1 MPFDRAAS
9 HDRDGLS
16 ARAADVVLAAAMSEA
31 GPLVIGL
38 DDPQATDA
46 ERVGP
51 KAANLATLAH
61 AGLPTPGGFCITAD
75 AYRLQCAAIGL
86 DEALG
91 HFAGATTPE
100 ARRLSVEIR
109 LKLYQEPIEARI
121 LEPLLAAWRAQ
132 RRAGGQLGAVRSS
145 ALIEDRADAN
155 FAGQFESFLGIT
167 DEAELLTV
175 VRACWAA
182 LWTSN
187 ARRYMTNHDL
197 NPADTAM
204 AVLIQPLVVACASG
218 GGLSETAEGHML
230 LSATWGLGSAIAQG
244 QVVPDRIVLSKQ
256 GVLRKIEAGRKDH
269 RETCAH
275 GEGMAPQA
283 VPEAFVRKPC
293 LNARQAVTLGRLLR
307 KAEAVVGMPV
317 EIEWALDDKGFK
329 LLQVRP
335 LHVEPAY
342 VPDEI
347 WLQHPGIN
355 GHPAGIGWG
364 SGRAVIVN
372 CECELTRVAPGDILV
387 TRVAGPALCHIL
399 PRVAGVV
406 AELGG
411 STSHLASLA
420 RERGIPMVLGVLDAT
435 TRIPDGSQVAVD
447 GVAGIVRWIR

>member
-1 MPFDRAAS
+1 
-9 HDRDGLS
+9 
-16 ARAADVVLAAAMSEA
+16 MSEA

-38 DDPQATDA
+38 DDPQAIDA
-46 ERVGP
+46 DRVGP
-51 KAANLATLAH
+51 KAANLAALAH

-86 DEALG
+86 DEVLG
-91 HFAGATTPE
+91 CFAGATPPE
-100 ARRLSVEIR
+100 ASRLSVEIR
-109 LKLYQEPIEARI
+109 LKLYQEPIEPRI
-121 LEPLLAAWRAQ
+121 LDPLLAAWRAQ
-132 RRAGGQLGAVRSS
+132 RRAGGQPGAVRSS

-204 AVLIQPLVVACASG
+204 AVLIQPLVAARASG

-230 LSATWGLGSAIAQG
+230 LSATWGLGSTIAQG

-256 GVLRKIEAGRKDH
+256 GFLRKIEAGRKDH

-275 GEGMAPQA
+275 GEGTAPQA
-283 VPEAFVRKPC
+283 VPEALVRKPC
-293 LNARQAVTLGRLLR
+293 LDAGQAVTLGLLLR
-307 KAEAVVGMPV
+307 KAEAVAGMPV

-372 CECELTRVAPGDILV
+372 CECELNRVAPGDILV
-387 TRVAGPALCHIL
+387 TRVAGPALSHIL